1 MKNWSMNLKNKEGG
15 KPMHFKPLDIRGL
28 TFRRRLFGYRAGDV
42 KDFMKHVVEDYE
54 AYQVK
59 ESEIVVYQN
68 EIEEKEKEIKK
79 HQWTVQQLN
88 AKIKQLNA
96 ENERLKEFEVENQE
110 LEKLKE
116 MAQRTA
122 EAVQAEA
129 KLLLEQAEQEK
140 DSILQEAETAKM
152 NHLLNV
158 QIELGELISEQEHLN
173 SQIANKKMEFFELE
187 LQYEDMVANKE
198 RVTNE
203 AQVLKQE
210 FLNLRS
216 KLIQKYAEGL
226 DEFIEENQLLNQ
238 PIMDDSQNKV
248 MKLTSKRIG

>member
-1 MKNWSMNLKNKEGG
+1 
-15 KPMHFKPLDIRGL
+15 MHFKPLDIRGL

-54 AYQVK
+54 SYQVK

-68 EIEEKEKEIKK
+68 EIEENQKEIKK
-79 HQWTVQQLN
+79 HKWTVQQLN
-88 AKIKQLNA
+88 TKIKQLNV
-96 ENERLKEFEVENQE
+96 ENERLKEFEVEHQE

-116 MAQRTA
+116 LAQKTA
-122 EAVQAEA
+122 ETVQVEA

-187 LQYEDMVANKE
+187 LQYEDMLASKE
-198 RVTNE
+198 RVSKE

-210 FLNLRS
+210 FLTLRS

-238 PIMDDSQNKV
+238 PILEETPHKV